1 MNVAEVSRAATWELA
16 VTRVVVAV
24 AEVEA
29 AVTRAAAT
37 MQAVVAEVAEEVRAA
52 TWV

>member
-37 MQAVVAEVAEEVRAA
+37 MRECLQKINGIYA
-52 TWV
+52 